1 MRRDGTRFV
10 GHVTAAP
17 VLDDSRALV
26 GLIAIIRDV
35 TEHLQLDQELRT
47 QGLRGSAV
55 AVLGARAIAKG
66 GDITSAD
73 DAVLDETVEATRR
86 LLNADRAAIL
96 EVTSDAALAV
106 RIASP
111 DGDVEAV
118 AGGSRSLAGFT
129 VLARHVVVVEDTAT
143 ERRFDPGSLSGET
156 RSAMAAPVFGAV
168 GVRGVLVAEKSKAG
182 HFDRASEDFLQAMAN
197 VAGAALK

>member
-1 MRRDGTRFV
+1 EKVMAGNTVTADMPLIRRDGTRFV

-17 VLDDSRALV
+17 VFDDSRALV
-26 GLIAIIRDV
+26 GQIAVIRDV
-35 TEHLQLDQELRT
+35 TEHLQLDEELRT

-66 GDITSAD
+66 TDITSAD

-96 EVTSDAALAV
+96 EITSDAGLAV

-111 DGDVEAV
+111 DVEVEAV
-118 AGGSRSLAGFT
+118 AG
-129 VLARHVVVVEDTAT
+129 
-143 ERRFDPGSLSGET
+143 
-156 RSAMAAPVFGAV
+156 
-168 GVRGVLVAEKSKAG
+168 
-182 HFDRASEDFLQAMAN
+182 
-197 VAGAALK
+197 